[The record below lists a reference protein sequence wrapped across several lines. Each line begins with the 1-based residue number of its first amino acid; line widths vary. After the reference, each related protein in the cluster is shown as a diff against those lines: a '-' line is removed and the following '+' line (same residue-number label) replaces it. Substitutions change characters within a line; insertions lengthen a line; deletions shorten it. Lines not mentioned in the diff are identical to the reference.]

1 MATAGMG
8 EGWRCLS
15 CDHDPMKARAY
26 RENWEGHPVVVQD
39 VRGLTAGQVGE
50 HADLLWAS
58 PPCQDVSIAGLRGGL
73 DGGRGGSLWPALDFL
88 RQLATA
94 GKAPRLVAIENVP
107 GLATG
112 RQGKDLAAICGVL
125 ADLGYRMGAM
135 LIDAKLLVPQSRLRL
150 FIVAVARDIQVPAAL
165 VAARPVEPWHPAP
178 LVRAADGLPAA
189 LKQAWLWW
197 QPPVPDARRTVLAD
211 VLIADAEATWRSVEA
226 TEAVL
231 VLMSDRSR
239 AEPGCRASPRQ
250 GRRDGLAANASRR
263 LQDGAHAAGGLPD
276 GRRRQ
281 LRSDR
286 LGRVDAADAGRGQS
300 RRHPDPGTNRP
311 RDRQAHGPARHLRP
325 TT

>member
-239 AEPGCRASPRQ
+239 ASLDAARRHGRGRRGRSRGECVPTPPRRSACSGRTSGWTASP
-250 GRRDGLAANASRR
+250 AAF
-263 LQDGAHAAGGLPD
+263 
-276 GRRRQ
+276 
-281 LRSDR
+281 
-286 LGRVDAADAGRGQS
+286 
-300 RRHPDPGTNRP
+300 
-311 RDRQAHGPARHLRP
+311 
-325 TT
+325 

>member
-112 RQGKDLAAICGVL
+112 RQGKDLAAICGVV
-125 ADLGYRMGAM
+125 ADQDYRPGAL
-135 LIDAKLLVPQSRLRL
+135 LINAKLLIPQSRLRL
-150 FIVAVARDIQVPAAL
+150 FILAVARDVQVPAAL
-165 VAARPVEPWHPAP
+165 VAARPVKPWHPAP
-178 LVRAADGLPAA
+178 ASASRGRPASSTEAGLA
-189 LKQAWLWW
+189 
-197 QPPVPDARRTVLAD
+197 VLA
-211 VLIADAEATWRSVEA
+211 ATSPGRP
-226 TEAVL
+226 TDRPRRRAVRRRRRDL
-231 VLMSDRSR
+231 EVCRGHGSR
-239 AEPGCRASPRQ
+239 AGADVRQIAGEPGCRPSPRQ
-250 GRRDGLAANASRR
+250 GRKDGLAANASRR
-263 LQDGAHAAGGLPD
+263 REDGAHAAGGLPD